1 MAAPGLI
8 PHTQTPLEK
17 LRDLFRKHQEK
28 WLFLLFFAL
37 ILGVGVPYWQK
48 GKREAAQEA
57 WSLLDLALNYLN
69 RPVDEKNGPFRTE
82 QEKWNQTLQILHRIQ
97 NQYDDTPAVDL
108 AWYYAGRSYLFLGDA
123 QKALEQF
130 QEAASRL
137 RKKPLG
143 LQAEWGVATA
153 LAQQGK
159 WEEAARQYELTFK
172 EYGKEAQ
179 QPEALFHYA
188 SALEKSGRTKDAE
201 SVWRELKEKHAETYW
216 GKLSVVLKKTQA
228 ASAP

>member
-8 PHTQTPLEK
+8 PSSQTPLDK

-28 WLFLLFFAL
+28 WLFSLFFAL
-37 ILGVGVPYWQK
+37 VLGIGVPYWQK

-57 WSLLDLALNYLN
+57 WSLLDLAISYLN
-69 RPVDEKNGPFRTE
+69 RPVDQENGPFRTE
-82 QEKWNQTLQILHRIQ
+82 QEKWNQTLQILQRIQ
-97 NQYDDTPAVDL
+97 NQYDDTPAADL
-108 AWYYAGRSYLFLGDA
+108 AWYYAGRCSLFLGDA

-143 LQAEWGVATA
+143 LQAEWGVAMA

-159 WEEAARQYELTFK
+159 WEEAARQYELTFTQR
-172 EYGKEAQ
+172 GKEAQ

-188 SALEKSGRTKDAE
+188 SALEKVGRTNDAA
-201 SVWRELKEKHAETYW
+201 SAWRELEEKHAETYW
-216 GKLSVVLKKTQA
+216 GKLAAALKKT
-228 ASAP
+228 ASSTP